1 MPRLRY
7 TPETGNRHLS
17 VTLKRPSA
25 DEAAAAARGP
35 SGFAT
40 THWSMIVRAAETGT
54 TEGRAALEEL
64 CRIYWYPLYWFAR
77 RRGLAPADA
86 EDLTQ
91 GFLADLLARGAVA
104 QADAARGRFRTFLL
118 TSFENFHSYRR
129 EHAQAAKR
137 GGGRAIVSLEAMQA
151 AEGRFGDEPAT
162 TESPEKIYDRK
173 WAISLIEMTLAEMRR
188 EYAVVDKAAW
198 FDELKAA
205 VWGGRGEIGYA
216 EIARRLGSTEG
227 AVKMAV
233 LRLRK
238 HFGERFRAEVA
249 KTVIDPAETD
259 DEIRHL
265 LAAVSV

>member
-1 MPRLRY
+1 
-7 TPETGNRHLS
+7 
-17 VTLKRPSA
+17 
-25 DEAAAAARGP
+25 
-35 SGFAT
+35 
-40 THWSMIVRAAETGT
+40 MIVQAAETGT
-54 TEGRAALEEL
+54 PEGRAALEEL

-118 TSFENFHSYRR
+118 SSFSNFHSCQR

-137 GGGRAIVSLEAMQA
+137 GGGLAILSLEALQA
-151 AEGRFGDEPAT
+151 AEARFSDEPAT
-162 TESPEKIYDRK
+162 TESPEMIYDRK
-173 WAISLIEMTLAEMRR
+173 WAISLIELTLAEMRR
-188 EYAVVDKAAW
+188 EYAAVGKAAW

-205 VWGGRGEIGYA
+205 VWGGRNEIGYA

-233 LRLRK
+233 SRLRQ

-265 LAAVSV
+265 LAAVSVRLWPEIPLKS